1 MCINGLFTGADTLL
15 LSKIAKVHHIQR
27 IDLPS
32 TAESSKEKALD
43 KMYFLVSL
51 SWPKIIQISHFLVP
65 KMSNFDDTLLGKA
78 NQVPKDH

>member
-1 MCINGLFTGADTLL
+1 MCINGLFTGADTQL
-15 LSKIAKVHHIQR
+15 LSKIAKVHYIQR

-51 SWPKIIQISHFLVP
+51 SWPKIIQISHFGP
-65 KMSNFDDTLLGKA
+65 KTSNLDDTLLGKA

>member
-1 MCINGLFTGADTLL
+1 MSKDLHCHLL
-15 LSKIAKVHHIQR
+15 QKVV
-27 IDLPS
+27 
-32 TAESSKEKALD
+32 KETLD